1 MKRFVSVVLALTLV
15 LVFLAGCGNS
25 VSESEAPASS
35 PAKTEAPAE
44 STQPVTSE
52 APAESVVIRLG
63 FAVSV
68 DTVPGQ
74 AFTLLKQEV
83 EDKTDGRVQIEL
95 YENATLG
102 NDRDLIEGL
111 SLGTVEMAGA
121 ALSPLINFSSDF
133 QVWDLPYVVEN
144 SEEGLQRAFSVMD
157 GDIGKAMWASVE
169 NINIKGLFISYT
181 GFRNMINTKRD
192 VASPA
197 DLKGLK
203 IRTMENSI
211 HQAFYTAAG
220 ATPVALASSE
230 AFTALQQGT
239 IDGMD
244 NVLDAMS
251 DQGAFDVAKHLTLT
265 EHFVGGYVLMIAK
278 DFFEGLSDEDQAV
291 ILDAAET
298 AKLKT
303 RELAETCREDY
314 IAIAEEKGVTVSY
327 VDYSEWKPAAQ
338 NVWSDYKDKINQDWL
353 NALTGES

>member
-1 MKRFVSVVLALTLV
+1 VR
-15 LVFLAGCGNS
+15 NS
-25 VSESEAPASS
+25 GSESGATASS
-35 PAKTEAPAE
+35 PATTEAPAE
-44 STQPVTSE
+44 STHPATSE
-52 APAESVVIRLG
+52 DTGESVVIRLDLL
-63 FAVSV
+63 F
-68 DTVPGQ
+68 PL
-74 AFTLLKQEV
+74 TLSPARRSHFKTGSGE
-83 EDKTDGRVQIEL
+83 KTDGRVTIEL
-95 YENATLG
+95 NENATLG

-111 SLGTVEMAGA
+111 HFGTVEMAGPLFPA
-121 ALSPLINFSSDF
+121 HQFFKRFSGLGSPI
-133 QVWDLPYVVEN
+133 VVEN

-265 EHFVGGYVLMIAK
+265 EHFVGAMYL
-278 DFFEGLSDEDQAV
+278 
-291 ILDAAET
+291 
-298 AKLKT
+298 
-303 RELAETCREDY
+303 
-314 IAIAEEKGVTVSY
+314 
-327 VDYSEWKPAAQ
+327 
-338 NVWSDYKDKINQDWL
+338 
-353 NALTGES
+353 